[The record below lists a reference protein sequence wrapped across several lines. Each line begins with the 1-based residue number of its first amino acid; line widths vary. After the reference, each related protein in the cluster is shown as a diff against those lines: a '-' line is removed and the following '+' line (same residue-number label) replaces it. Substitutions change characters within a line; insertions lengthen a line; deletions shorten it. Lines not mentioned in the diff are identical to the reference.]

1 MPNSRLLLH
10 TLLSTI
16 ARFTGVALNFLARI
30 LITRTLSVAE
40 AGVLFLLMTLVSG
53 ISLLSRLG
61 LEQLVIKEVAA
72 VKTTDQHFHSH
83 YLRKSYFLLLLLSLG
98 FVAIWLAFSPWWQ
111 NALFHNEITLEHL
124 LWASTGVI
132 AFNIITINSF
142 YLKAIQ
148 KTVISVLLPNAL
160 PAASFLLLLLLF
172 WGDHTQQQLY
182 LTLYIVSLVAASFIA
197 LGLVINHLKKPDKT
211 ADVPTAK
218 HLLRKSL
225 PLAPVSIFSFA
236 MLWADTLLVGYFLD
250 NHHLALFNIA
260 ASISFITLFFLSA
273 LEATIYPRLIN
284 TSKQNPENLTKF
296 FWQATALVCF
306 SLLLV
311 TLAMTS
317 VSAPILSVFK
327 EEYVAAQD
335 SLIILLFAQFFRASS
350 LTFSFMFIIREQVK
364 YLNVLLVV
372 ALCINIL
379 SNIYFINTIGMN
391 GAAVA
396 TLIANAFLSLS
407 VILLFAGKK
416 LLRGA

>member
-16 ARFTGVALNFLARI
+16 ARFTGVALNFLTRI

-40 AGVLFLLMTLVSG
+40 AGVLFLLMTLVTG
-53 ISLLSRLG
+53 VSLLSRLG
-61 LEQLVIKEVAA
+61 LEQLLIKEVAA
-72 VKTTDQHFHSH
+72 AKATDHHFHSH
-83 YLRKSYFLLLLLSLG
+83 YLRKTYVLLFLLSIG
-98 FVAIWLAFSPWWQ
+98 FVIIWLMLSPWWQ
-111 NALFHNEITLEHL
+111 EALFHNEITLEHL
-124 LWASTGVI
+124 LWASTGII

-142 YLKAIQ
+142 YLKALQ
-148 KTVISVLLPNAL
+148 KSVTSVLLPNAL

-172 WGDHTQQQLY
+172 WGDHTQQQRY
-182 LTLYIVSLVAASFIA
+182 LTLYIASLVLASTVA
-197 LGLVINHLKKPDKT
+197 LILLLKHLKKPALPVEIPAMKS
-211 ADVPTAK
+211 
-218 HLLRKSL
+218 LLRKSL

-250 NHHLALFNIA
+250 NYNLALFNIA
-260 ASISFITLFFLSA
+260 ASLSFITLFFLSA

-284 TSKQNPENLTKF
+284 TSKQHPENLTKF
-296 FWQATALVCF
+296 FLQATALVCF

-317 VSAPILSVFK
+317 VSAPILSIFK

-335 SLIILLFAQFFRASS
+335 SLIILLFAQFFRAIS

-364 YLNVLLVV
+364 YLNVLLVI
-372 ALCINIL
+372 ALGINIL
-379 SNIYFINTIGMN
+379 SNIYFINSMGMN

-407 VILLFAGKK
+407 VIALFAGKK
-416 LLRGA
+416 LLRGT